1 MGGKMIVA
9 IPKQPR
15 DMGRPKK
22 TNATKRSY
30 RFDNLNMAMLEIY
43 AERHCMDITTAMNF
57 LLRQVLTGQGLMDEG
72 RNRLA
77 EKEASHD

>member
-1 MGGKMIVA
+1 
-9 IPKQPR
+9 
-15 DMGRPKK
+15 
-22 TNATKRSY
+22 
-30 RFDNLNMAMLEIY
+30 MAMLEIY